1 MQITQKFRIKDSI
14 SRKKLKVLAG
24 SVNFVWNYIND
35 LSYKNI
41 KNNGRF
47 LSNYTIDS
55 YTSGSSKE
63 LPLHS
68 TTFQAISK
76 VYVVAR
82 KEAHKRKL
90 AWRSA
95 KRSTGWIPFKA
106 SAIKIADDTATYC
119 GQSFKFYKSRD
130 VLGIIKSGSFNQD
143 YRGRWFINLVIEID
157 ESSTKLK
164 SFPNKE
170 VGIDLGIKDK
180 LVLSDGTKYYRENLT
195 KKYEEKLAS
204 AQRAGKTRLVA
215 NINAKIKNSRLDW
228 NHKITTEIC
237 RNYQKIIAGNIQIS
251 DLIEQGFKDTR
262 KALLD
267 SSLST
272 LKCFFNY
279 KAQKLGNTF
288 KLVNEAYTTMRCS
301 QCGALTGPH
310 GSEGLS
316 IREWGCGSCHALHD
330 RDTNSAINILRLGH

>member
-1 MQITQKFRIKDSI
+1 MKFRVKDAT
-14 SRKKLKVLAG
+14 SRKRLIALAG

-35 LSYKNI
+35 LSFRNI
-41 KNNGRF
+41 RNYGRF

-76 VYVVAR
+76 IYVTAR

-90 AWRSA
+90 SWRSA
-95 KRSTGWIPFKA
+95 KQSLGWIPFKA
-106 SAIKIADDTATYC
+106 SAIRIADDVATYC
-119 GQSFKFYKSRD
+119 GQSYKFYKSRPI
-130 VLGIIKSGSFNQD
+130 LGKIKSGSFNQD
-143 YRGRWFINLVIEID
+143 SRERWFINLVVEID
-157 ESSTKLK
+157 ETSTKLK

-170 VGIDLGIKDK
+170 VGIDLGVKDK
-180 LVLSDGTKYYRENLT
+180 LSLSDGTKYSRENLT
-195 KKYEEKLAS
+195 KQYADRLAS
-204 AQRAGKTRLVA
+204 AQRARKPRQVA

-228 NHKITTEIC
+228 NHKVTTEIC
-237 RNYQKIIAGNIQIS
+237 RNYQTIVAGNIQIS
-251 DLIEQGFKDTR
+251 DLIEVGYKNTR

-288 KLVNEAYTTMRCS
+288 KLVDEAYTTMRCS

-316 IREWGCGSCHALHD
+316 IREWECNLCHVLHD
-330 RDTNSAINILRLGH
+330 RDTCSAINILRLGH